1 MSQIFN
7 HEPKHAKMPL
17 TKKNTT
23 SDYSPPDDPRPL
35 IIFGLIFLL
44 ITFGGLG
51 AWAALTKVS
60 AAVIAQGVVKVDTY
74 RKTVQH
80 LEGGIVSEILV
91 RDGEMV
97 AKGQVLIR
105 LQAEEVVSSF
115 DLIKGQREH
124 QMAVKARLEAERD
137 RVEDIIWPDLLLT
150 DAIDS
155 KTREVMQAQE
165 KVFRARLRA
174 LQDQTILYQSQIE
187 QLEVQIRS
195 QQEQSTAND
204 RIIASLRDE
213 VGLIAE
219 LVEGKYV
226 DRSRL
231 MEVTRNLDSH
241 LSKKSQYVGEIAQA
255 RERIEELRLR
265 MREAIHRYV
274 QEAVTELSQVES
286 QLFELEEKHRPSADR
301 ARRLDILAPEDGII
315 VDLQVHTTGGVIG
328 PREPLMDIV
337 PGEFPLIVE
346 ATVAVDK
353 ISQVHV
359 GMPAELVLSSFKMRV
374 TPRAQGTI
382 TYVSPDRLTG
392 PPPNEHPHY
401 LLHINIDQD
410 SVQKA
415 VGDKKLLTSGMP
427 VEVFI
432 KTRARSILEYMVEP
446 FTDVMR
452 RALTEE

>member
-1 MSQIFN
+1 M
-7 HEPKHAKMPL
+7 PKNMNQSASEYAL
-17 TKKNTT
+17 
-23 SDYSPPDDPRPL
+23 PDDPRPL

-51 AWAALTKVS
+51 AWAALARVS

-80 LEGGIVSEILV
+80 LEGGIVNEILV
-91 RDGEMV
+91 REGQRV
-97 AKGQVLIR
+97 AKGQVLLR
-105 LQAEEVVSSF
+105 LEAEEVISSF

-124 QMAVKARLEAERD
+124 QLAVKARLEAERD
-137 RVEDIIWPDLLLT
+137 RKEAITWSEQLLS
-150 DAIDS
+150 DVIDP
-155 KTREVMQAQE
+155 KTKEVMQAQE
-165 KVFRARLRA
+165 KVFTARLTA
-174 LQDQTILYQSQIE
+174 LESQMVLYQSQIE
-187 QLEVQIRS
+187 QLQVQIKS
-195 QQEQSTAND
+195 QQEQSMAND
-204 RIIASLRDE
+204 RIIASLRED
-213 VGLIAE
+213 IE
-219 LVEGKYV
+219 LSTRLVQGKYLE
-226 DRSRL
+226 RSTL
-231 MEVTRNLDSH
+231 MQQIRTLDSH
-241 LSKKSQYVGEIAQA
+241 LSKKSEHVGEIAQA

-265 MREAIHRYV
+265 MQEANQRYV

-286 QLFELEEKHRPSADR
+286 QLFELEERHRPSADR

-315 VDLQVHTTGGVIG
+315 VDLRVHTTGGVIG

-337 PGEFPLIVE
+337 PGDFPLIVE
-346 ATVAVDK
+346 AGVAVDK
-353 ISQVHV
+353 ISQVLP
-359 GMPAELVLSSFKMRV
+359 GMPAELVLSAFKMRV

-392 PPPNEHPHY
+392 APPRDYPHY
-401 LLHINIDQD
+401 LLYIEIDQD

-415 VGDKKLLTSGMP
+415 IGDKHLLTPGMP

-432 KTRARSILEYMVEP
+432 KTRARSILEYMIEP